1 MILRVNGKEKTF
13 SAKPENVTQLLDALG
28 VKTQLAAVE
37 INGDIVSSDLFPQ
50 TTLHEGDKIEIV
62 SFVGGG

>member
-13 SAKPENVTQLLDALG
+13 SEKPENVLQLLESLG
-28 VKTQLAAVE
+28 VKTEMAAVE
-37 INGDIVSSDLFPQ
+37 INGDIVNPELFAQ
-50 TTLHEGDKIEIV
+50 TELQDGDKVEIV